1 MLSNLKS
8 RKIRNWCFFDFG
20 ISSYPTL
27 ILTFFYGAF
36 YARSIASSP
45 EIGTSNWGFS
55 ISLASILSF
64 LIFSIILIHGRIF
77 FKKIKMSFF
86 LTFFYILVVSSFSLF
101 FFDKGSNQFLPL
113 LIIVVSLISFEVVNL
128 FYNLS
133 LHKVSNKNE
142 EGLISN
148 LGWGFG
154 YLGGLISLLIVFSFI
169 QLTKHYE
176 YQILGISV
184 FLLVGPFVGIWT
196 LIFGYMHLRDFIKTV
211 FDIPT
216 LIDFFKNVK
225 DENLLNFV
233 YSYFFFNN
241 AVVSIFAFAGMFAS
255 FLFGLTES
263 DILFLGVFIN
273 LFGIVGC
280 FTLGRIEDKI
290 GSRRIISI
298 CIISLFICTISLYFT
313 RNVLIFWIIALIIG
327 FFIGPIQA
335 SSRSVIAKHI
345 KSKNQISAFCAFS
358 MFGNMCAI
366 LGPFFVGFVIRLTND
381 VQYGLLI
388 IPVFLGLSI
397 FPSLIRG
404 KFNV

>member
-1 MLSNLKS
+1 M
-8 RKIRNWCFFDFG
+8 
-20 ISSYPTL
+20 
-27 ILTFFYGAF
+27 
-36 YARSIASSP
+36 
-45 EIGTSNWGFS
+45 
-55 ISLASILSF
+55 
-64 LIFSIILIHGRIF
+64 
-77 FKKIKMSFF
+77 
-86 LTFFYILVVSSFSLF
+86 
-101 FFDKGSNQFLPL
+101 
-113 LIIVVSLISFEVVNL
+113 ISFEVVNL

-280 FTLGRIEDKI
+280 FSLGRMEDKI

-388 IPVFLGLSI
+388 IPLFLGLSI

>member
-1 MLSNLKS
+1 
-8 RKIRNWCFFDFG
+8 
-20 ISSYPTL
+20 
-27 ILTFFYGAF
+27 
-36 YARSIASSP
+36 
-45 EIGTSNWGFS
+45 
-55 ISLASILSF
+55 
-64 LIFSIILIHGRIF
+64 
-77 FKKIKMSFF
+77 MSFF

-280 FTLGRIEDKI
+280 FSLGRIEDKI

-298 CIISLFICTISLYFT
+298 CIISLFICTISLYFV

-388 IPVFLGLSI
+388 IPLFLGLSI

>member
-64 LIFSIILIHGRIF
+64 LIFSVILIHGKIF

-101 FFDKGSNQFLPL
+101 FFGKGSNQFLPL

-280 FTLGRIEDKI
+280 FSLGRMEDKI

-298 CIISLFICTISLYFT
+298 CIISLFICTISLYFV

-388 IPVFLGLSI
+388 IPLFLGLSI

>member
-64 LIFSIILIHGRIF
+64 LIFSVILIHGKIF

-101 FFDKGSNQFLPL
+101 FFDKGSNQILPL
-113 LIIVVSLISFEVVNL
+113 LIIVVSLISFEVMNL

-280 FTLGRIEDKI
+280 FSLGRMEDKI

-298 CIISLFICTISLYFT
+298 CIISLFICTISLYFV

-388 IPVFLGLSI
+388 IPLFLGLSI

>member
-1 MLSNLKS
+1 
-8 RKIRNWCFFDFG
+8 
-20 ISSYPTL
+20 
-27 ILTFFYGAF
+27 
-36 YARSIASSP
+36 
-45 EIGTSNWGFS
+45 
-55 ISLASILSF
+55 
-64 LIFSIILIHGRIF
+64 
-77 FKKIKMSFF
+77 
-86 LTFFYILVVSSFSLF
+86 LF
-101 FFDKGSNQFLPL
+101 FFGKGSNQFLPL

-280 FTLGRIEDKI
+280 FSLGRIEDKMNNFYLHNFTI
-290 GSRRIISI
+290 HLYYIFIFCKKCINFLDYSIDHRILYWSYSSI
-298 CIISLFICTISLYFT
+298 E
-313 RNVLIFWIIALIIG
+313 
-327 FFIGPIQA
+327 
-335 SSRSVIAKHI
+335 
-345 KSKNQISAFCAFS
+345 
-358 MFGNMCAI
+358 
-366 LGPFFVGFVIRLTND
+366 
-381 VQYGLLI
+381 
-388 IPVFLGLSI
+388 
-397 FPSLIRG
+397 
-404 KFNV
+404 

>member
-64 LIFSIILIHGRIF
+64 LIFSVILIHGKIF
-77 FKKIKMSFF
+77 FKKIKMRFF
-86 LTFFYILVVSSFSLF
+86 LTFFYILVISSFSLF

-184 FLLVGPFVGIWT
+184 FLLVGSC
-196 LIFGYMHLRDFIKTV
+196 LIRT
-211 FDIPT
+211 
-216 LIDFFKNVK
+216 
-225 DENLLNFV
+225 
-233 YSYFFFNN
+233 
-241 AVVSIFAFAGMFAS
+241 
-255 FLFGLTES
+255 
-263 DILFLGVFIN
+263 LFLA
-273 LFGIVGC
+273 
-280 FTLGRIEDKI
+280 
-290 GSRRIISI
+290 I
-298 CIISLFICTISLYFT
+298 CIQRFYKNCIWYSDVNWLFQKCK
-313 RNVLIFWIIALIIG
+313 RW
-327 FFIGPIQA
+327 
-335 SSRSVIAKHI
+335 K
-345 KSKNQISAFCAFS
+345 
-358 MFGNMCAI
+358 
-366 LGPFFVGFVIRLTND
+366 FVIFCL
-381 VQYGLLI
+381 
-388 IPVFLGLSI
+388 
-397 FPSLIRG
+397 
-404 KFNV
+404 

>member
-64 LIFSIILIHGRIF
+64 LIFSVILIHGKIF

-101 FFDKGSNQFLPL
+101 FFGKGSNQFLPL

-211 FDIPT
+211 FDIQT

-280 FTLGRIEDKI
+280 FSLGRIEDKI

-298 CIISLFICTISLYFT
+298 CIISLFICTISLYFV

-388 IPVFLGLSI
+388 IPLFLGLSI

>member
-64 LIFSIILIHGRIF
+64 LIFSVILIHGKIF

-101 FFDKGSNQFLPL
+101 FFGKGSNQFLPL

-273 LFGIVGC
+273 LFGIIGC
-280 FTLGRIEDKI
+280 FSLGRIEDKI

-298 CIISLFICTISLYFT
+298 CIISLFICTISLYFV

-388 IPVFLGLSI
+388 IPLFLGLSI

>member
-64 LIFSIILIHGRIF
+64 LIFSVILIHGKIF

-101 FFDKGSNQFLPL
+101 FFGKGSNQFLPL

-280 FTLGRIEDKI
+280 FSLGRIEDKI

-388 IPVFLGLSI
+388 IPLFLGLSI

>member
-64 LIFSIILIHGRIF
+64 LIFSVILIHGKIF

-101 FFDKGSNQFLPL
+101 FFGKGSNQFLPL

-280 FTLGRIEDKI
+280 FSLGRIEDKI

-298 CIISLFICTISLYFT
+298 CIISLFICTISLYFV

-388 IPVFLGLSI
+388 IPLFLGLSI